1 MTINHRMLLDSFF
14 EQREGHLQIWVT
26 RVTYLAFQIPSWK
39 RDFYG
44 ALGGHAVHFTGEV
57 LLLAH
62 HVGFSS
68 PLPYTWPVAVLYIG
82 QDQISIGKKPSATLL
97 LNMGIICASK
107 WWVLLPPRASH
118 FLQEVR
124 VRKTVQVY
132 VVFPRTFNRTS
143 SKLHSFQLEYW
154 ILIDGYW

>member
-1 MTINHRMLLDSFF
+1 MGHSNDIFSLSNSF
-14 EQREGHLQIWVT
+14 L
-26 RVTYLAFQIPSWK
+26 K

-44 ALGGHAVHFTGEV
+44 AVGGRMVHFIGEM

-62 HVGFSS
+62 HLGFSS

-82 QDQISIGKKPSATLL
+82 QDQISIAKEPSATLL
-97 LNMGIICASK
+97 LNMGIVCASK
-107 WWVLLPPRASH
+107 WIVLLPPCASH

-132 VVFPRTFNRTS
+132 AKFSRPFNRTS
-143 SKLHSFQLEYW
+143 SKLHNLQLKY
-154 ILIDGYW
+154 

>member
-1 MTINHRMLLDSFF
+1 MGHTNDILSLSNSF
-14 EQREGHLQIWVT
+14 L
-26 RVTYLAFQIPSWK
+26 K
-39 RDFYG
+39 RDFCG
-44 ALGGHAVHFTGEV
+44 TFGGRMVHFIGEM

-82 QDQISIGKKPSATLL
+82 QDQISIGKEPSATLL

-107 WWVLLPPRASH
+107 WLVLLPPCAGH
-118 FLQEVR
+118 FLQEVM

-132 VVFPRTFNRTS
+132 VMFSRPFNGTS
-143 SKLHSFQLEYW
+143 SKLHSL
-154 ILIDGYW
+154 